1 MKKIYSTVVLSTMFL
16 GAFAQQLS
24 KPQINLTPNP
34 VNSVNWLS
42 ADLSKAAAVT
52 TLMPS
57 TFNSGGC
64 ATNTANIAYYSAWGT
79 QANANFTVVSEGY
92 TFGTNKATYN
102 LGPAYAGA
110 LGTPTITD
118 VTSLFAQKYNVSG
131 TANVTDIIVYSG
143 LVNGS
148 GMVNAKVYSENTTTK
163 APDAQMGTTAS
174 KSLSSFTGA
183 DVFTFTSPIPVTG
196 NFFAVAEAPAM
207 GGTSMDTLAILS
219 TVAGCS
225 STDSLA
231 WQYHTIMPASAAPAL
246 GGNRWNSIVTDF
258 QGDNLDLLIFVVVD
272 ITTGVNNSISKGD
285 LTLFAAFPNPASDEM
300 TVNFGLNKASKVE
313 IEIFDVTGKRV
324 NKMDLN
330 TLETGNH
337 AIKINTSNLNAGVY
351 MYSIKADN
359 AKMFSKFTVTK

>member
-64 ATNTANIAYYSAWGT
+64 ATNTANIVYYSAWGT

-92 TFGTNKATYN
+92 TFGTNKVTYT
-102 LGPAYAGA
+102 LAPTFSAAISS
-110 LGTPTITD
+110 PTITD

-131 TANVTDIIVYSG
+131 SANVTDIIVYSG

-231 WQYHTIMPASAAPAL
+231 WEYHNVMPPSASML
-246 GGNRWNSIVTDF
+246 GLNSKWSSIVTDF